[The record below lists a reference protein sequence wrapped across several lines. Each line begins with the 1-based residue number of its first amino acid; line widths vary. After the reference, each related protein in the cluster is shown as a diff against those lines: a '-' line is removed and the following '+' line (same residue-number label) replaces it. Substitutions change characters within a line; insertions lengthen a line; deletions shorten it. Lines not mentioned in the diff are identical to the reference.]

1 MIIKITKKKLQL
13 LLLNQIKSNFQ
24 IDANEEKIIKKNF
37 EKVLL
42 KTEYCF
48 SKSINKYF
56 RNKNKT
62 FFDPFHSDQYS
73 TFLYFF
79 SNTIFKSEKKN
90 IQLAK
95 KIYYLNKLLNSLDL
109 LYSVKMPKVFFINH
123 PVGTVIGSAT
133 FGEYFSFSQNCTVG
147 NNKGIYPVI
156 GSNVQMMSGSKIL
169 GKCKI
174 GNNVIFSANSYV
186 IDTNIPSNTIVFGQY
201 PKNVLKKN
209 KNILFQE

>member
-13 LLLNQIKSNFQ
+13 LLLNQIKINFQ

-73 TFLYFF
+73 TFLYF
-79 SNTIFKSEKKN
+79 SIIITK
-90 IQLAK
+90 
-95 KIYYLNKLLNSLDL
+95 
-109 LYSVKMPKVFFINH
+109 
-123 PVGTVIGSAT
+123 
-133 FGEYFSFSQNCTVG
+133 
-147 NNKGIYPVI
+147 
-156 GSNVQMMSGSKIL
+156 
-169 GKCKI
+169 
-174 GNNVIFSANSYV
+174 
-186 IDTNIPSNTIVFGQY
+186 
-201 PKNVLKKN
+201 
-209 KNILFQE
+209 